1 MSDSVPTKTAITA
14 GVSLAMAGLAV
25 GLAGPK
31 LVQNIIGK
39 MKPGGKFT
47 GVSEARCDKVWQ
59 GTRFPICRFLPICV
73 VFAS

>member
-14 GVSLAMAGLAV
+14 GISLAVAGLAV

-31 LVQNIIGK
+31 LAEKIISK

-47 GVSEARCDKVWQ
+47 GVSERGKA
-59 GTRFPICRFLPICV
+59 
-73 VFAS
+73 